1 MASTKITT
9 GRVITASFFLPY
21 TVDVEFAEKKGAAV
35 DPSLATITSTTGS
48 TSLEPG
54 TPSTTTTTTTSIAN
68 SAGPRNLIDTLAA
81 QKRHVIPPVN
91 QSEQELFTP
100 ALQQSVD
107 NDKSKKAEAVYSVSD
122 DGEETDTIHAIGD
135 DKKQRDDD
143 SGVSWKIKASISG
156 NIGLQNAIHSVRH
169 RLDQHVWVGTT
180 GTASMDCLASST
192 KDDIRSTLIHK
203 YHAHPVIPTDAVFD
217 GHYNRYCKQILWPY
231 FHYVVQ
237 DDIQDK
243 MHYDHPWKSYIKLNQ
258 EFADTIAALY
268 QDGDIIWVNDYH
280 LMLLPG
286 MLREKLPNAIIGFFL
301 HIPFPSSE
309 LFRCLPS
316 RKQLLE
322 GMLQSDLIGF
332 QTYSFAR
339 HFLQTCSRIL
349 SLDTSPSGIQMDS
362 HYVAVGMYPIGIDI
376 AALNKKRENP
386 DVKSWMAMLKEKYAG
401 KKLIVARDKLDY
413 VKGVRQKLLA
423 FEQFLIRHPEWR
435 GKVVLI
441 QIALSTS
448 EQNELRAHISDVV
461 SRVNSK
467 FSNIS
472 YQPIVFLH
480 QDISFPQYLAL
491 LTSAD
496 ASLITPLR
504 DGMNLTSHEYIVCQ
518 EHQHNPLILSE
529 FTGTYGSFG
538 ACLRVNPWDYRVSNS
553 MTFKETTLGD
563 AIHEALS
570 MSKEEKASRWKE
582 LYKSIEA
589 NSAQNFAAT
598 IISELAKVHSATGR
612 RFSAQIPPLEMDRL
626 KAAFESSKSRVA
638 IFPLHIPRFLFD
650 YGGTLVT
657 HGKTASAKEL
667 DRLIKVLTQLTSDP
681 RNAVYVISGR
691 TKQEV
696 ERDLGEVPNLGL
708 SAENGY
714 YIKPRGEDWQSLFEQ
729 IDLSWKPAVKEIFQY
744 YTERT
749 PGAYIETKE
758 TSIVW
763 HYRTAPGPDAQYV
776 AWQAAECQNHI
787 ADSVN
792 KNFAVHA
799 VAGRTNIEVMP
810 HEVNKSGI
818 ANRVLQDVQ
827 PDFVLSIGD
836 DRTDEDM
843 FSFLNKQTV
852 ANTTVVTCTVGSRST
867 EAQYYIT
874 NVDQVIHVLDC
885 LCTSSST

>member
-1 MASTKITT
+1 MTTKITEE
-9 GRVITASFFLPY
+9 RVIIASLFLPY
-21 TVDVEFAEKKGAAV
+21 TIDFATTEKNNNLL
-35 DPSLATITSTTGS
+35 SSTLTNS
-48 TSLEPG
+48 I
-54 TPSTTTTTTTSIAN
+54 PSTPTPTIIVN
-68 SAGPRNLIDTLAA
+68 EKVPRNLIDTLAA
-81 QKRHVIPPVN
+81 QKRQPTPQLN
-91 QSEQELFTP
+91 QSENELFNID
-100 ALQQSVD
+100 S
-107 NDKSKKAEAVYSVSD
+107 
-122 DGEETDTIHAIGD
+122 ETDNVSLSNTATATAAETVTATTTIPDTDNNNNAKAILNPIPT
-135 DKKQRDDD
+135 KITSIPFLKEEKTQ
-143 SGVSWKIKASISG
+143 SSWHIKPCVSG
-156 NIGLQNAIHSVRH
+156 NIGLQNAICSVRH
-169 RLDQHVWVGTT
+169 RLNKIAWVGTL
-180 GTASMDCLASST
+180 GTSSMDHLSQNA
-192 KDDIRSTLIHK
+192 KQDITNTLISK
-203 YHAHPVIPTDAVFD
+203 YESYPIIPNDAVFH
-217 GHYNRYCKQILWPY
+217 GHYNRYCKQTLWPY

-237 DDIQDK
+237 DDIQN
-243 MHYDHPWKSYIKLNQ
+243 KSYHDDSWRSYIEVNQ
-258 EFADTIAALY
+258 QFANTIADMY
-268 QDGDIIWVNDYH
+268 QEGDIIWVNDYH
-280 LMLLPG
+280 LMLLPK
-286 MLREKLPNAIIGFFL
+286 MLREKLPNAIIGFFM

-322 GMLQSDLIGF
+322 GMLESDLVGF

-349 SLDTSPSGIQMDS
+349 SLDTTPSGIQMDS
-362 HYVAVGMYPIGIDI
+362 HYITVGIYPIGIDI
-376 AALNKKRENP
+376 DALNKKRHDP
-386 DVKSWMAMLKEKYAG
+386 TVTSWMDMLKEKYAG

-448 EQNELRAHISDVV
+448 EQNEFRAHISDVV

-496 ASLITPLR
+496 VSLITPLR

-518 EHQHNPLILSE
+518 EDRYNPLILSE

-538 ACLRVNPWDYRVSNS
+538 ACLRVNPWDYRQI
-553 MTFKETTLGD
+553 GD

-570 MSKEEKASRWKE
+570 MSQEEKTSRWKE

-589 NSAQNFAAT
+589 NSAQAYA
-598 IISELAKVHSATGR
+598 ISVISELSKVHSATGR
-612 RFSAQIPPLEMDRL
+612 RFSAQIPPLDVDYL
-626 KAAFESSKSRVA
+626 KKAFESSKKRV
-638 IFPLHIPRFLFD
+638 FLFD

-657 HGKTASAKEL
+657 HGKTASANEL
-667 DRLIKVLTQLTSDP
+667 NRLTSVLTKLTSDP
-681 RNAVYVISGR
+681 QNAVYVISGR
-691 TKQEV
+691 TKLDV
-696 ERDLGEVPNLGL
+696 ERDLGDVPNLGL
-708 SAENGY
+708 SAENGF
-714 YIKPRGEDWQSLFEQ
+714 YIKPRGEEWRSLFEQ
-729 IDLSWKPAVKEIFQY
+729 IDLSWKPAVKEIFKY

-758 TSIVW
+758 SSIVW

-776 AWQAAECQNHI
+776 LWQAAECQNHI

-799 VAGRTNIEVMP
+799 VAGRTNIEVIP

-818 ANRVLQDVQ
+818 ANRVLQDFQ

-843 FSFLNKQTV
+843 FSFLNKQTI
-852 ANTTVVTCTVGSRST
+852 AKTVITCTVGSRST
-867 EAQYYIT
+867 EAKCYIT
-874 NVDQVIHVLDC
+874 NVDHVIHILDT
-885 LCTSSST
+885 LYTSSSSPLST

>member
-1 MASTKITT
+1 MTTTKITNN
-9 GRVITASFFLPY
+9 RVITASFFLPY
-21 TVDVEFAEKKGAAV
+21 TVDVELVEKKGV
-35 DPSLATITSTTGS
+35 NTPTI
-48 TSLEPG
+48 LEPVVNA
-54 TPSTTTTTTTSIAN
+54 STDVPDTTL
-68 SAGPRNLIDTLAA
+68 GPRNLIDTLAA
-81 QKRHVIPPVN
+81 QKRNPTPQQN
-91 QSEQELFTP
+91 QQELFT
-100 ALQQSVD
+100 LKSQNNTTLTDSTLGHEMTETTMVD
-107 NDKSKKAEAVYSVSD
+107 DNKSDNKGYD
-122 DGEETDTIHAIGD
+122 DMGIVWE
-135 DKKQRDDD
+135 
-143 SGVSWKIKASISG
+143 IKPCISG

-169 RLDQHVWVGTT
+169 RLNQLVWVGTL
-180 GTASMDCLASST
+180 GTSSMDCLSKSAKENIT
-192 KDDIRSTLIHK
+192 STLINK
-203 YHAHPVIPTDAVFD
+203 YDSYPIIPNDAVFD

-237 DDIQDK
+237 DDIQNK
-243 MHYDHPWKSYIKLNQ
+243 MHHDDPWKHYVNLNQ
-258 EFADTIAALY
+258 QFAETIANIY
-268 QDGDIIWVNDYH
+268 QEGDIIWVNDYH

-286 MLREKLPNAIIGFFL
+286 MLREKLPNAIIGFFM

-349 SLDTSPSGIQMDS
+349 SLDTTPSGIQMDS

-386 DVKSWMAMLKEKYAG
+386 DVTSWMAMLKEKYAG

-518 EHQHNPLILSE
+518 ENRYNPLILSE

-538 ACLRVNPWDYRVSNS
+538 ACLRVNPWDYRQI
-553 MTFKETTLGD
+553 GD

-570 MSKEEKASRWKE
+570 MSKEEKQSRWNE

-589 NSAQNFAAT
+589 NSAQNFAT
-598 IISELAKVHSATGR
+598 SIISELSKVHSATGR
-612 RFSAQIPPLEMDRL
+612 RFSARVPPLELHSL
-626 KAAFESSKSRVA
+626 KTAFQRSKKRV
-638 IFPLHIPRFLFD
+638 FLFD

-657 HGKTASAKEL
+657 HGKTASGKEL
-667 DRLIKVLTQLTSDP
+667 DRLTSVLTKLTGDP

-691 TKQEV
+691 TRLEV

-708 SAENGY
+708 SAENGF
-714 YIKPRGEDWQSLFEQ
+714 YIKPRGEGWQSLFEK

-763 HYRTAPGPDAQYV
+763 HYRTTPGPDAQYV

-810 HEVNKSGI
+810 HEINKSGI
-818 ANRVLQDVQ
+818 ANRVLQDIQ
-827 PDFVLSIGD
+827 PDFILSIGD

-843 FSFLNKQTV
+843 FAFLNKQKVT
-852 ANTTVVTCTVGSRST
+852 NTTVVTCTVGSRST
-867 EAQYYIT
+867 EAQYYIN
-874 NVDQVIHVLDC
+874 NVDQVMHILDG
-885 LCTSSST
+885 LSTPS

>member
-1 MASTKITT
+1 MTTKITDE
-9 GRVITASFFLPY
+9 RVIIASLFLPY
-21 TVDVEFAEKKGAAV
+21 TIDFA
-35 DPSLATITSTTGS
+35 TT
-48 TSLEPG
+48 P
-54 TPSTTTTTTTSIAN
+54 TTTEVPFIIGISTPTTVPTTNAN
-68 SAGPRNLIDTLAA
+68 TPTTVNSTPINTDRVPRNLIDTLAA
-81 QKRHVIPPVN
+81 QKRQPTPQIN
-91 QSEQELFTP
+91 QSENELFNIDNNNNNDNNNNDTTTTTTNNKAILNPTP
-100 ALQQSVD
+100 TKLSSSLISSLLKEE
-107 NDKSKKAEAVYSVSD
+107 NKSPSLW
-122 DGEETDTIHAIGD
+122 H
-135 DKKQRDDD
+135 
-143 SGVSWKIKASISG
+143 IKPCVSG
-156 NIGLQNAIHSVRH
+156 NIGLQNAIHSVRN
-169 RLDQHVWVGTT
+169 RLNKISWVGTL
-180 GTASMDCLASST
+180 GTCSMDHLSNNT
-192 KDDIRSTLIHK
+192 KQDITDTLISK
-203 YHAHPVIPTDAVFD
+203 YHSYPIIPSDRVFD
-217 GHYNRYCKQILWPY
+217 GHYNRYCKQTLWPY

-237 DDIQDK
+237 DDIQN
-243 MHYDHPWKSYIKLNQ
+243 KSYHDDSWRSYIEVNQ
-258 EFADTIAALY
+258 QFANTIADMY
-268 QDGDIIWVNDYH
+268 QEGDIIWINDYH
-280 LMLLPG
+280 LMLLPK
-286 MLREKLPNAIIGFFL
+286 MLREKLPNAIIGFFM

-322 GMLQSDLIGF
+322 GMLEADLIGF

-349 SLDTSPSGIQMDS
+349 SLDTNPSGIQMDS
-362 HYVAVGMYPIGIDI
+362 HYVTVGIYPIGIDI
-376 AALNKKRENP
+376 VALNKKRQDP
-386 DVKSWMAMLKEKYAG
+386 TVTRWMDMLKEKYAG

-448 EQNELRAHISDVV
+448 EQNEFRAHISDVV

-496 ASLITPLR
+496 VSLITPLR

-518 EHQHNPLILSE
+518 EDRHNPLILSE

-538 ACLRVNPWDYRVSNS
+538 ACLRVNPWDYRQI
-553 MTFKETTLGD
+553 GD

-570 MSKEEKASRWKE
+570 MSQEEKTSRWKE
-582 LYKSIEA
+582 LYKSIET
-589 NSAQNFAAT
+589 NSAQVYT
-598 IISELAKVHSATGR
+598 SSVISELSKVHSATGR
-612 RFSAQIPPLEMDRL
+612 RFSAQIPPLDMNYL
-626 KAAFESSKSRVA
+626 KKAFKSSKKRV
-638 IFPLHIPRFLFD
+638 FLFD

-657 HGKTASAKEL
+657 HGKTASAEEL
-667 DRLIKVLTQLTSDP
+667 SRLTTVLTKLTNDP
-681 RNAVYVISGR
+681 QNAVYVISGR
-691 TKQEV
+691 TKLDV
-696 ERDLGEVPNLGL
+696 ERDLGDVPNLGL

-714 YIKPRGEDWQSLFEQ
+714 YIKPRGEEWRSLFEQ
-729 IDLSWKPAVKEIFQY
+729 IDLSWKPAVKEIFKY

-749 PGAYIETKE
+749 PGAFIETKE
-758 TSIVW
+758 SSIVW
-763 HYRTAPGPDAQYV
+763 HYRTTPGPDAQYV
-776 AWQAAECQNHI
+776 SWQAAECQNHI

-818 ANRVLQDVQ
+818 ANRVLQDME

-843 FSFLNKQTV
+843 FSFLNKQTMV
-852 ANTTVVTCTVGSRST
+852 KTVITCTVGSRST
-867 EAQYYIT
+867 EAKYYIT
-874 NVDQVIHVLDC
+874 NVDHVIHILDT
-885 LCTSSST
+885 LYSST